1 MKEKFNME
9 NKHLKENPYTV
20 PDGYFST
27 LQESISERVSSSK
40 RETRFWNIARPQLAL
55 VASFAVVFLIAYAT
69 INLFSP
75 GDGNGGAFATEET
88 QIEALYVKT
97 SFVDFYDSSADTLYS
112 DEEESIDPEEIVE
125 YLSSNTGIIY
135 LASLD

>member
-9 NKHLKENPYTV
+9 NRHLRDNPYSV

-27 LQESISERVSSSK
+27 LQDSISERVSSSK
-40 RETRFWNIARPQLAL
+40 RGTRLWNIARPQLAL

-75 GDGNGGAFATEET
+75 GDGNGGTFTTEEA

-112 DEEESIDPEEIVE
+112 EEESIDPEEIVE

>member
-9 NKHLKENPYTV
+9 NRHLRDNPYSV

-27 LQESISERVSSSK
+27 LQDSISERVSSSK
-40 RETRFWNIARPQLAL
+40 RGTRLWNIARPQLAL

-75 GDGNGGAFATEET
+75 GDGNRDTFTTEEA
-88 QIEALYVKT
+88 QVEALYVKT

-112 DEEESIDPEEIVE
+112 EEESIDPEEIVE